1 MPELHF
7 PWLELSILIPLFGS
21 LIVRLPGDREL
32 ARRICVGIAMATLVC
47 ATGEW
52 IDFVRLGTFEAHDH
66 WDVVAEY
73 LHFEIF
79 VVDELSAPLLPLAAL
94 LYLLTIFSTLRTKS
108 HRFSLSGTLLSE
120 SLLLATF
127 SCRAGWML
135 IAVLAVST
143 IPVWYELK
151 YRRGQSTR
159 VYSLH
164 MGLFIFCI
172 VIGYALLPDDV
183 TGHPESQTTVT
194 LVSVALLTVGAL
206 IRSGIAPLHCWMTDL
221 FQRATLG
228 TALLCVAPMP
238 GAYAIM
244 RLVLPIA
251 PSWAL
256 QSIAVLSLIT
266 AVYAAGLA
274 LVETDSRKFFCYL
287 FLSHSSLV
295 LVGLELVTAIGLTGA
310 LCLWISVG
318 LSLGGLGLT
327 LRSLES
333 RVGRVD
339 LARFNGLYEHTPVLA
354 GLFLLTGL
362 ASIGFPGTIGFV
374 GIELLVEGAVD
385 VYPVVGIAVVVAA
398 TLNGIAILQAYF
410 RIFTGTSFVSS
421 ISLQTKLSERVSV
434 LVLTVLIIG
443 GGLMPQPGVSSR
455 YHAAEALIDQRRGAR
470 QRSGDVDE
478 INPHPLISSNDT
490 P

>member
-7 PWLELSILIPLFGS
+7 PWLELSILIPLIGS
-21 LIVRLPGDREL
+21 LVVHFPSDRET
-32 ARRICVGIAMATLVC
+32 ARKICVLIASVTLLC

-52 IDFVRLGTFEAHDH
+52 IDFIRLGTFEAHDH
-66 WDVVAEY
+66 WDVVAEF
-73 LHFEIF
+73 LHFEIL

-94 LYLLTIFSTLRTKS
+94 LYLLTIFSTLKTKS

-120 SLLLATF
+120 SILLATF
-127 SCRAGWML
+127 SCRAGWLL
-135 IAVLAVST
+135 IGLLALGT
-143 IPVWYELK
+143 APVWFELK
-151 YRRGQSTR
+151 VRRKESTR
-159 VYSLH
+159 VYMLH
-164 MGLFIFCI
+164 MALFVVCMSL
-172 VIGYALLPDDV
+172 GYLLLPNDAGVDL
-183 TGHPESQTTVT
+183 ESPMTST
-194 LVSVALLTVGAL
+194 LIAGALLTIGAL
-206 IRSGIAPLHCWMTDL
+206 LRSGIAPLHCWMTDL

-228 TALLCVAPMP
+228 TALLFVAPMP

-256 QSIAVLSLIT
+256 QSIAVVSLIT
-266 AVYAAGLA
+266 AVYAAGMA
-274 LVETDSRKFFCYL
+274 LVETDSRKFYCYL
-287 FLSHSSLV
+287 FLSNSSLV

-310 LCLWISVG
+310 LCLWLSVA

-327 LRSLES
+327 IRSLES

-339 LARFNGLYEHTPVLA
+339 LGRFNGLYEHTPVLA

-374 GIELLVEGAVD
+374 GVELLVEGAVD
-385 VYPVVGIAVVVAA
+385 VYPFVGIAVVVAT

-410 RIFTGTSFVSS
+410 KIFTGARYDSTV
-421 ISLQTKLSERVSV
+421 SLQAKLPERVAV

-443 GGLMPQPGVSSR
+443 GGLWPQPGVASR
-455 YHAAEALIDQRRGAR
+455 HHAAQALIDQRGRPI
-470 QRSGDVDE
+470 RSD
-478 INPHPLISSNDT
+478 HSSRDDQ
-490 P
+490 PSESPSIGGSH

>member
-21 LIVRLPGDREL
+21 LIVRLPNDREL
-32 ARRICVGIAMATLVC
+32 ARRICVGIALATLVC

-52 IDFVRLGTFEAHDH
+52 IDFIRLGTFEAHDH
-66 WDVVAEY
+66 WDVVAKY

-94 LYLLTIFSTLRTKS
+94 LYLLTIFSTLRTKAQ
-108 HRFSLSGTLLSE
+108 RFSLSGTLLSE
-120 SLLLATF
+120 SILLATF

-135 IAVLAVST
+135 IALLAVST
-143 IPVWYELK
+143 IPIWFELK
-151 YRRGQSTR
+151 VRRGQSTR
-159 VYSLH
+159 VYTLH
-164 MGLFIFCI
+164 MALFIVCI
-172 VIGYALLPDDV
+172 VTGYALLPANAAEQM
-183 TGHPESQTTVT
+183 ESPTMAT
-194 LVSVALLTVGAL
+194 LIAGALLTVGAL
-206 IRSGIAPLHCWMTDL
+206 LRSGIAPLHCWMTDL
-221 FQRATLG
+221 FERSTLG

-256 QSIAVLSLIT
+256 QGIAILSLIT

-287 FLSHSSLV
+287 FLSNSSLV

-362 ASIGFPGTIGFV
+362 ASIGFPGTIGYV
-374 GIELLVEGAVD
+374 GLELLVEGAVD
-385 VYPVVGIAVVVAA
+385 VYPLVGIAVVVAA

-410 RIFTGTSFVSS
+410 RIFTGTQFDVSV
-421 ISLQTKLSERVSV
+421 SLQTKLPERIAV

-443 GGLMPQPGVSSR
+443 GGLWPQPGVASR
-455 YHAAEALIDQRRGAR
+455 YHAAQALIEQRG
-470 QRSGDVDE
+470 QSVHKQTQSVS
-478 INPHPLISSNDT
+478 PSSNDSH
-490 P
+490 